1 MKRIFDFILLLL
13 CAIILSGCSS
23 KRLEKA
29 FLELEENNYTVVM
42 EMNMN
47 ISTTFAGETN
57 SESTSM
63 TTKMESDENY
73 LHSVVVSDDLEL
85 EYFYIIDE
93 EQVSYYQ
100 LHYSKWDLLGRINI
114 ENFNE
119 NEIKFIDV
127 DTNLFKNKFGTW
139 KGDTD
144 KLSEQLSEYMKEA
157 IEEIVGAGMTFNEI
171 SVNKYD
177 IKLKGGSI
185 STMEIEVSYKMSLY
199 GMNINAIMN
208 VVYNFSDI
216 GTTKVEVPEGI
227 N

>member
-1 MKRIFDFILLLL
+1 MKRIFNFILLLL

-29 FLELEENNYTVVM
+29 FLELEGNNYTVVM
-42 EMNMN
+42 EMNMD
-47 ISTTFAGETN
+47 ISATFAGETN

-73 LHSVVVSDDLEL
+73 LHSVVVSDDLEF

-100 LHYSKWDLLGRINI
+100 LHYSNWDLLGRINI

-119 NEIKFIDV
+119 NEIEFIDV
-127 DTNLFKNKFGTW
+127 DTNLFENKFGTW

-157 IEEIVGAGMTFNEI
+157 IEEIVGSGMTFNEI

-216 GTTKVEVPEGI
+216 GTTEVSVPEGI